1 MTTQYTFQG
10 YHRPDGTVG
19 VRNHVL
25 LLPVEG
31 ISNRVA
37 ENVSHI
43 IQGTLALQHPYG
55 DLQFGQD
62 LDLFFRIMTGAG
74 ANPNVAAVIVIG
86 MEPVWVDQIASGI
99 EATGKPVARF
109 TIRHVGDLVTTEQV
123 ARKAQEFMYCASEIP
138 RQEASLTDIVLSTKC
153 SESDPTNGLAANP
166 IVGTVVERALAAG
179 TTVLFG
185 ETSELTG
192 AEYIIAGR
200 IKTQDQQRKFWQMYH
215 EYIGFIADQRANL
228 LGSQPNQSNLLGG
241 LTTIEEKAF
250 GNITKIGQALIDG
263 VLESAQAPPGKGLW
277 FMNTSSA
284 AAEVLTLFAAAG
296 SVLCMVATGQGNII
310 GNPLMPVIKLTANPQ
325 TAMTMAEHFD
335 LDFSTVLSQQ
345 TSIDQ
350 GGNMLMDMLLRVAG
364 GRVTASEV
372 LNHNEF
378 VPVKLFRSA

>member
-1 MTTQYTFQG
+1 MTSEYTFKG
-10 YHRPDGTVG
+10 YRRPDGTVG
-19 VRNHVL
+19 IRNHVL

-43 IQGTLALQHPYG
+43 IQGTLDLRHPYG

-62 LDLFFRIMTGAG
+62 LELFFRTMTGAG
-74 ANPNVAAVIVIG
+74 CNPNVAAVIVIG
-86 MEPVWVDQIASGI
+86 IEPVWVDRIASGI

-109 TIRHVGDLVTTEQV
+109 TIRRVGDLATTEQV
-123 ARKAQEFMYCASEIP
+123 ARKAQEFVYLASEMK
-138 RQEASLTDIVLSTKC
+138 RQQASLTDITLSTKC
-153 SESDPTNGLAANP
+153 TESDPTSGLASNP
-166 IVGTVVERALAAG
+166 IVGKVVERALAAG
-179 TTVLFG
+179 STVLFG

-192 AEYIIAGR
+192 VEHLVADR
-200 IKTQDQQRKFWQMYH
+200 IKTGDQQAKFWRIYN
-215 EYIGFIADQRANL
+215 EYVGFIADQKANL
-228 LGSQPNQSNLLGG
+228 LGSQPNQANLFGG
-241 LTTIEEKAF
+241 LTTIEEKAC
-250 GNITKIGQALIDG
+250 GNITKIGRSMIDG
-263 VLESAQAPPGKGLW
+263 VLESAEAPPHKGLW

-284 AAEVLTLFAAAG
+284 AAEVLTLFAASG
-296 SVLCMVATGQGNII
+296 SVLCVVSTGQGNII

-335 LDFSTVLSQQ
+335 LDFSTVLNQQ
-345 TSIDQ
+345 ISIDE
-350 GGNMLMDMLLRVAG
+350 GGNMLMDMLRRVAD